1 MFFELDDIRR
11 RRLPTWTLNNVTGWH
26 TAVDSTPSWNYQRG
40 TQNFNDRH
48 HGWSHHF
55 ILPAVH
61 QSLHSK
67 LDSALQ
73 VLRTPNISQSST
85 NLVQLSHKS
94 RVLQQGSQ
102 RCSPPGSLRSF
113 LRHGSQAGCFQAVQ
127 LWLAKQLR
135 RFRVQLLS

>member
-40 TQNFNDRH
+40 TQYFNGRH
-48 HGWSHHF
+48 HGGSRHF

-67 LDSALQ
+67 LHSALQ
-73 VLRTPNISQSST
+73 VLRTTNIVHSST

-102 RCSPPGSLRSF
+102 GCSPPCSLWSL
-113 LRHGSQAGCFQAVQ
+113 LRYGSQAGSLQAVQ
-127 LWLAKQLR
+127 LGLAKQLR